1 MQLVAPAQPKVK
13 ALASEVEQLRLER
26 YKKYHPLTFNGLST
40 DYAQGFLEECHR
52 ILHTMDVAEMSGL
65 FLLHSS
71 PPTSLLKFLS
81 DNKNI
86 VVGIGIEDVAKK
98 LENDFNI
105 KISKWVD
112 LRIEARK
119 KGYGQIANNC
129 SVVTLAKKVLGDEW
143 DVKEPTNMN
152 WWANAD
158 YRLQD
163 FLSDEKV
170 KFGSLETFL
179 AYRIGTK
186 LLKD

>member
-1 MQLVAPAQPKVK
+1 
-13 ALASEVEQLRLER
+13 
-26 YKKYHPLTFNGLST
+26 
-40 DYAQGFLEECHR
+40 
-52 ILHTMDVAEMSGL
+52 
-65 FLLHSS
+65 
-71 PPTSLLKFLS
+71 
-81 DNKNI
+81 
-86 VVGIGIEDVAKK
+86 
-98 LENDFNI
+98 DFNI

-143 DVKEPTNMN
+143 
-152 WWANAD
+152 WANAD
-158 YRLQD
+158 YRYQD
-163 FLSDEKV
+163 FLSDDKV